1 MPPMPGT
8 PRSQRQLQ
16 VHWSD
21 SLPEP
26 APPEPGPPA
35 DSELEAPFPAD
46 AGSAPGTMSVSGAA
60 DGLGMAELMGSPFWP
75 RALPL
80 PLPDEVLLAFKAPAA
95 GGGSTVPFWALALLR
110 NSVILSGPP
119 GLMPKAMPLPQWV
132 DWRQ

>member
-1 MPPMPGT
+1 MPPMPGM

-16 VHWSD
+16 VHWSG
-21 SLPEP
+21 S
-26 APPEPGPPA
+26 PPEPGPPA
-35 DSELEAPFPAD
+35 DSALEAPFPEEVGA
-46 AGSAPGTMSVSGAA
+46 APGTMSVSGAA

-80 PLPDEVLLAFKAPAA
+80 PDEVLLAAKAPFA
-95 GGGSTVPFWALALLR
+95 GGVSAVLFWALALFI
-110 NSVILSGPP
+110 NSVIFSGPP